1 MARAGTIVFRAE
13 AKWFGTKTSLV
24 VDVPIENVALAS
36 DEAAGSFRM
45 HVSVLGLFKDADG
58 AIVQKV
64 TRDVPAKGKLENL
77 KATRAGHFIFTQHVE
92 LPPGR
97 YTLETAVFDR
107 ESLKIGTRKQAVIVP
122 SAAAGLSL
130 SSLSLVR
137 KVGAVET
144 PDRESPYEFAGT
156 KVTPELNVTIKGGPG
171 GSLGVYMV
179 VYGHQ
184 RDRPATLT
192 IDFLQDGKLVARSEP
207 AIPEAVA
214 DGRIPVLAQLPI
226 EALKPGAYEVHAKVF
241 QGGRGAEERML
252 IQIQ

>member
-1 MARAGTIVFRAE
+1 MALLF
-13 AKWFGTKTSLV
+13 TSPQITLTT
-24 VDVPIENVALAS
+24 D
-36 DEAAGSFRM
+36 AADGVFRM
-45 HVSVLGLFKDADG
+45 HLSVLGLFKDASG

-77 KATRAGHFIFTQHVE
+77 QATRLGHFIFTQQVE
-92 LPPGR
+92 LPPGN

-107 ESLKIGTRKQAVIVP
+107 ERLRIGTKKQAVVVP
-122 SAAAGLSL
+122 ASAGLSL

-156 KVTPELNVTIKGGPG
+156 KVTPELSQTMKGGPG
-171 GSLGVYMV
+171 GSLGIYMV

-207 AIPEAVA
+207 ALPAAAE

-226 EALKPGAYEVHAKVF
+226 GTLKPGPYEVRAKVF
-241 QGGRGAEERML
+241 QDGRGADERIF
-252 IQIQ
+252 IQIE